1 MTTLFSVVIP
11 TYNRSD
17 LLVRAVQ
24 SVLAQT
30 FDDFEVVVSDNQ
42 SADDTHDAIAKST
55 IRGCVTCRRRTT
67 WSCPTPGSS
76 RATRVAVN

>member
-1 MTTLFSVVIP
+1 MTPLFSVVIP

-30 FDDFEVVVSDNQ
+30 LDDFEVVVSDNQ
-42 SADDTHDAIAKST
+42 STDDTREAIAGST
-55 IRGCVTCRRRTT
+55 TRACGTCRPPPHGVARLLGIR
-67 WSCPTPGSS
+67 PQPGSMAS
-76 RATRVAVN
+76 